1 MACTD
6 TPSPD
11 VPSRLHMAHGTSWG
25 SSRDG
30 YLSSTSVTFS
40 TFYSDPE
47 AALAH
52 SVLYCSFPPSFPF
65 PERCEGN
72 NHLLSIKTQIA
83 EAEQALSGLGIHDI
97 YLFFLHF
104 GGSKSNELYT
114 SLKLRK

>member
-11 VPSRLHMAHGTSWG
+11 VPPRLHMAHGTSWG

-30 YLSSTSVTFS
+30 YLTSTSVTFS
-40 TFYSDPE
+40 TFCSDPE
-47 AALAH
+47 ADLAH

-65 PERCEGN
+65 PERCEGS
-72 NHLLSIKTQIA
+72 NHFLSRKTQIA
-83 EAEQALSGLGIHDI
+83 AAEQALFGFGIDDI

-104 GGSKSNELYT
+104 GGAKSNELDT